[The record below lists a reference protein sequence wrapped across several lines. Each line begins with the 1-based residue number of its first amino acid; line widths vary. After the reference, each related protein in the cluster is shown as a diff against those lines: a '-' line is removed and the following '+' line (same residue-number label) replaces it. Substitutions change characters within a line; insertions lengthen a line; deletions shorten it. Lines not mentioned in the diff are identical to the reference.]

1 MPAHN
6 SAATQSS
13 ALRVDRLVSLRVVRP
28 LRRISSSPAALRI
41 PILMYHSISEP
52 GADSR
57 HPYFGTVTSPAVFE
71 QQMRYLHDSGFEMLS
86 PADIFANGETS
97 IRIVRK
103 PVIITFD
110 DGFRDFYTN
119 AQPILAK
126 YGFTA
131 VMYLPTAYIQ
141 KTATTFKGYE
151 CLTWN
156 EVRELSRAG
165 VLFGSHTVTHPVLKE
180 VGHDQLEAELRDSKK
195 TIEDELGFAIDSFAY
210 PYAYPQHNREFVQR
224 LRGVLIDAGY
234 QNGVSTII
242 GSTHGIEDRFCLK
255 RLPANSWDDPT
266 FFAAKLNGDYDWLGN
281 VQYLSK
287 SLKAKFS

>member
-1 MPAHN
+1 MSEFRA
-6 SAATQSS
+6 
-13 ALRVDRLVSLRVVRP
+13 DRFASLYFVRP
-28 LRRISSSPAALRI
+28 FRRLTFSRNQLRI
-41 PILMYHSISEP
+41 PILMYHSIAEP
-52 GADSR
+52 STDSR

-71 QQMRYLHDSGFEMLS
+71 QQMRYLHENGFETLA

-110 DGFRDFYTN
+110 DGFLDFYTN

-131 VMYLPTAYIQ
+131 IVYLPTAYIQ
-141 KTATTFKGYE
+141 KTTATFKGLD
-151 CLTWN
+151 CLTWS

-180 VGHDQLEAELRDSKK
+180 VNHDQLEAELRDSKS
-195 TIEDELGFAIDSFAY
+195 TIENELGFAIDSFAY
-210 PYAYPQHNREFVQR
+210 PYAYPQHQREFVQR
-224 LRGVLIDAGY
+224 LRSVLVDAGY

>member
-1 MPAHN
+1 MPATE
-6 SAATQSS
+6 SSATQSS

-71 QQMRYLHDSGFEMLS
+71 QQMRYLHENGFQTLS
-86 PADIFANGETS
+86 PADVFANGETS

-131 VMYLPTAYIQ
+131 IVYLPTAYIQ
-141 KTATTFKGYE
+141 KTTTTFKGLD

-180 VGHDQLEAELRDSKK
+180 VAHDQLEAELRDSKT
-195 TIEDELGFAIDSFAY
+195 TIENELGFAIDSFAY

-224 LRGVLIDAGY
+224 LRSVLIDAGY

-266 FFAAKLNGDYDWLGN
+266 FFAAKLDGDYDWLGN

>member
-1 MPAHN
+1 MPATE
-6 SAATQSS
+6 SSATQSS

-41 PILMYHSISEP
+41 PILMYHSVSEP

-71 QQMRYLHDSGFEMLS
+71 QQMRYLHENGFQTLS
-86 PADIFANGETS
+86 PADVFANGETS

-131 VMYLPTAYIQ
+131 IVYLPTAYIQ
-141 KTATTFKGYE
+141 KTTTSFKGLD

-180 VGHDQLEAELRDSKK
+180 VAHDQLEAELRDSKA
-195 TIEDELGFAIDSFAY
+195 TIENELGFAIDSFAY

-224 LRGVLIDAGY
+224 LRSVLIDAGY

-242 GSTHGIEDRFCLK
+242 GSIHGIEDRFCLK

-266 FFAAKLNGDYDWLGN
+266 FFAAKLDGDYDWLGN